1 MTQSE
6 TLETGTA
13 VRRTGLRRLL
23 DTRVLI
29 LILLVVLLGAAQI
42 ASGGA
47 FMQPRNL
54 LNILA
59 QNSITGTL
67 AVGQTL
73 VILSGGIDLS
83 LGSIT
88 ALASIV
94 TLLLQDHGP
103 VVARL
108 GGLGVGLGCG
118 AINGLLVVVG
128 RVPPFIATLG
138 MMQAALG
145 MSYIVSRGYPVY
157 EEEHMTLLFGLDGI
171 GPAPMIIFLWLFVA
185 LVAWILL
192 RFTRLGA
199 SIYAIG
205 GNERTAT
212 ASGVRVGRIKFTVY
226 VLAGLSASIAGIISI
241 NRLGYSEPTIGNSF
255 TLDSIAP
262 VVLGGTSLLG
272 GVGGIVQTIGG
283 VLVTGVLNNLM
294 VLLGV
299 NIYFEQIVQGA
310 IILVFVFF
318 FIRFQRR

>member
-1 MTQSE
+1 MTQ
-6 TLETGTA
+6 LESAEPASVT
-13 VRRTGLRRLL
+13 RRSASRFLNA
-23 DTRVLI
+23 RVLI
-29 LILLVVLLGAAQI
+29 LLLLAVLLIAAQI
-42 ASGGA
+42 ASHGA

-67 AVGQTL
+67 AVGQTI

-88 ALASIV
+88 ALSSMV
-94 TLLLQDHGP
+94 TLLLQDQGP
-103 VVARL
+103 LIARL
-108 GGLGVGLGCG
+108 GGLGVGVACG
-118 AINGLLVVVG
+118 AINGLLVVYG

-145 MSYIVSRGYPVY
+145 MTYIVSNGYPVY
-157 EEEHMTLLFGLDGI
+157 ENDHMTLVFGLDRI
-171 GPAPMIIFLWLFVA
+171 GAVPLIILLWLFVA

-192 RFTRLGA
+192 RFTRFGA
-199 SIYAIG
+199 SVYAIG
-205 GNERTAT
+205 GNERTAI
-212 ASGVRVGRIKFTVY
+212 ASGVKVGWTKFLIY
-226 VLAGLSASIAGIISI
+226 AIAGLCAAVAGIISI
-241 NRLGYSEPTIGNSF
+241 NRLGYSQPTLGASF

-272 GVGGIVQTIGG
+272 GVGGIVPTLGG
-283 VLVTGVLNNLM
+283 VVVAGVLNNLM

-299 NIYFEQIVQGA
+299 NIYAEQIVQGA
-310 IILVFVFF
+310 IILAFVFF